1 MDSKNK
7 VIIKRLSGEEIAR
20 HVDDLARLRIEIF
33 REFPYLYDGDLEY
46 EARYVRYYLEASDS
60 VLVAAIVPAEE
71 PGGKDQVVGLAT
83 GMPLDE
89 ADEVFQKPFAE
100 LGFDVSRIFYFSES
114 VLQHDY
120 RGQGIGVAFFT
131 EREAHVHALN
141 RFDWMCFSAVVRSP
155 DHPDRPADYQPLFD
169 FWKNRGYE
177 RHPELRTTLAW
188 KGVGH
193 VEAVPEIMEFWLKP
207 VTHPDR

>member
-1 MDSKNK
+1 MDSENN
-7 VIIKRLSGEEIAR
+7 ITIKRLRGDEITR
-20 HVDDLARLRIEIF
+20 HIEDLARLRIEIF
-33 REFPYLYDGDLEY
+33 RGYPYLYDGDPEY
-46 EARYVRYYLEASDS
+46 EERYVRYYLEAEDS
-60 VLVAAIVPAEE
+60 VLVAAIDNA
-71 PGGKDQVVGLAT
+71 GGQERVVGLAT

-100 LGFDVSRIFYFSES
+100 LGFDVSKIFYFSES
-114 VLQHDY
+114 VLQPEY
-120 RGQGIGVAFFT
+120 RGRGIGVAFFT
-131 EREAHVHALN
+131 EREAHVHAFS
-141 RFDWMCFSAVVRSP
+141 RFDWMCFSAVLRSP

-193 VEAVPEIMEFWLKP
+193 IEAVPEIMEFWLKP
-207 VTHPDR
+207 VDH